1 MTNARETAK
10 KQTLRS
16 AFGAGTMFLAIFMFY
31 SFGLYFGGYLRY
43 NKFENRGTLYT
54 SGAIIAIIF
63 SVIFGSF
70 SLGGAAPHIKS
81 ISEAKIAGKLA
92 YEVIDAIP

>member
-1 MTNARETAK
+1 
-10 KQTLRS
+10 
-16 AFGAGTMFLAIFMFY
+16 MFLAIFMFY

-54 SGAIIAIIF
+54 SGAIIAIMF

-92 YEVIDAIP
+92 YEVIDAIPNVDPNVKGKSVSKENITGKI